1 MTSSLDHS
9 NDFAGLRRRPPL
21 TCGRAPVES
30 VTPKHAQARRKRAL
44 PAARGCW
51 KKLYKSVKSRFR
63 CETKPEGD
71 VPDRPPKTKSYPRLG
86 GGTVWGVITI
96 GALIMWKF
104 VLVLK
109 FSNNPVPF
117 LVH

>member
-1 MTSSLDHS
+1 
-9 NDFAGLRRRPPL
+9 
-21 TCGRAPVES
+21 VES
-30 VTPKHAQARRKRAL
+30 ETLKRSQARRKKRKRAL

-51 KKLYKSVKSRFR
+51 KKLYESVKSRFR

-71 VPDRPPKTKSYPRLG
+71 SGPAPKKPNPILAWG

-104 VLVLK
+104 VLGRKVLK
-109 FSNNPVPF
+109 
-117 LVH
+117 